1 MEVISRSTEDTKRLA
16 ESLAAGLK
24 NNSVIALYG
33 ELGSGKTTFTTYL
46 VKALGLDVRVQSP
59 TFVIVRKYSNEGKIG
74 IVNHIDLYRLTSKE
88 EVDEIGIA
96 ELIKDFNTIT
106 IIEWPEMAEHLL
118 PEGTIK
124 LKFETVDENTRRI
137 YVQD

>member
-88 EVDEIGIA
+88 EVGEIGIA

-118 PEGTIK
+118 PVGTVK
-124 LKFETVDENTRRI
+124 VKFETVDENTRRI